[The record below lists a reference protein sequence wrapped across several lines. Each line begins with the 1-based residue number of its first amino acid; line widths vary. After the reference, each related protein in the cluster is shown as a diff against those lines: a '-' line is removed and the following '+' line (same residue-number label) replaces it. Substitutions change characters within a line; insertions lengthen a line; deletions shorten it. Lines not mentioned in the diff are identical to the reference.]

1 MKSVTSLRKSQEW
14 RDNQQDA
21 RCNDEIQRNTFQ
33 VMQPR
38 HPIDEISRNQA
49 ANHAK
54 NRTTDGSK
62 AQNGSIENNG
72 APRHENR
79 KDQDAQ
85 RNGTYINLIFRHD
98 AFQTRKPRKTPKK
111 AVTTAKIFKIK
122 LMILMEVPGIPWAAN
137 AKAEILF
144 S

>member
-54 NRTTDGSK
+54 K
-62 AQNGSIENNG
+62 
-72 APRHENR
+72 
-79 KDQDAQ
+79 QDY
-85 RNGTYINLIFRHD
+85 RW
-98 AFQTRKPRKTPKK
+98 K
-111 AVTTAKIFKIK
+111 
-122 LMILMEVPGIPWAAN
+122 
-137 AKAEILF
+137 
-144 S
+144 

>member
-49 ANHAK
+49 TNHAK
-54 NRTTDGSK
+54 NRTADRSK

-85 RNGTYINLIFRHD
+85 RNGTDINLIFRHD
-98 AFQTRKPRKTPKK
+98 TFQTVHGN
-111 AVTTAKIFKIK
+111 ATASFTEAQKD
-122 LMILMEVPGIPWAAN
+122 
-137 AKAEILF
+137 AEESRNDSKNI
-144 S
+144 